1 MPGPASRLLR
11 ALHGLLVLASL
22 GLSIRAVAAVSG
34 STPAAGTT
42 LRLVHAE
49 AVRAGWNA
57 ATPPARDWVPMTL
70 PDIWTTRWP
79 RHDGVVWYR
88 LDWIQRNARVP
99 TGLLIDHI
107 DMAAAVYVN
116 GSQVY
121 RAAHLR
127 EPLSRNWTRPHY
139 VLLDAPLLHAGRN
152 TLLVRVSGL
161 AAYHPGMGAVRLGA
175 PAALR
180 ARYAL
185 QVWLRADMHI
195 FDLTVDIVMATLFG
209 MLWLLRRK
217 DTLYGWFALSS
228 SFGAAYGWNSVASSP
243 WPFSSTDA
251 WMALHA
257 ALHMATAACF
267 TLFLLRYAELR
278 WPRTERALL
287 LVAAL
292 TLLAALLLPGWMG
305 PHHLL
310 VELSA
315 MLVMYA
321 AILGFIVF
329 AARGRRVELK
339 IPALFLILPIVA
351 AVHDNLVQSGLI
363 AGENYLSDLT
373 SPVTLVGISFVLAYR
388 FVVAMR
394 RVEGFNTEL
403 EDRIAV
409 ANGQLRATLT
419 REQALGVANAR
430 MNERINLVRDLH
442 DGFGGSLLSAIAG
455 LEAQPPSAQRAQ
467 AVDVL
472 KDLRDDLRLVIDAT
486 THAEDQDLADL
497 IAMLRRRSNA
507 RMELAGIASRWRC
520 DGIEGIRLGPARSL
534 DLLRLL
540 QEALTNVL
548 KHSGATRLDVLLRR
562 EEGCLRVEVADD
574 GRGFDS
580 DAAQGTGAGLSSM
593 SARAR
598 RLGCAL
604 AIDSAAGKGTRI
616 GSSIVLAPQSPVP
629 MPSACAGAATMPAQP
644 APPATEEP

>member
-1 MPGPASRLLR
+1 MPVPASRPLR
-11 ALHGLLVLASL
+11 ALFGLLMLASL
-22 GLSIRAVAAVSG
+22 GLSMRAAAAAPDSA
-34 STPAAGTT
+34 PAVDT

-57 ATPPARDWVPMTL
+57 ATPPARGWVPVTL
-70 PDIWTTRWP
+70 PDIWTARWP

-88 LDWIQRNARVP
+88 LDWIQRDARVP
-99 TGLLIDHI
+99 TGLLIDHV

-116 GSQVY
+116 GGLVY

-161 AAYHPGMGAVRLGA
+161 AAYHPGMGAVRVGA

-185 QVWLRADMHI
+185 QMWLRGDMHI

-228 SFGAAYGWNSVASSP
+228 AFGAAYGWNFVASSP

-292 TLLAALLLPGWMG
+292 TLLAGLLLPGWMG
-305 PHHLL
+305 PRHLL
-310 VELSA
+310 VELPA

-329 AARGRRVELK
+329 AARSRRVELK

-351 AVHDNLVQSGLI
+351 AVHDNLVQTNLI

-394 RVEGFNTEL
+394 RVEGFNAEL
-403 EDRIAV
+403 EHRVAV
-409 ANGQLRATLT
+409 ANGQLRATLA

-430 MNERINLVRDLH
+430 MSERIDLVRDLH
-442 DGFGGSLLSAIAG
+442 DGFGGSLLGAIAG
-455 LEAQPPSAQRAQ
+455 LEAQPPSVQRAQ

-486 THAEDQDLADL
+486 T
-497 IAMLRRRSNA
+497 R
-507 RMELAGIASRWRC
+507 AG
-520 DGIEGIRLGPARSL
+520 
-534 DLLRLL
+534 
-540 QEALTNVL
+540 
-548 KHSGATRLDVLLRR
+548 
-562 EEGCLRVEVADD
+562 
-574 GRGFDS
+574 GRIWP
-580 DAAQGTGAGLSSM
+580 T
-593 SARAR
+593 
-598 RLGCAL
+598 
-604 AIDSAAGKGTRI
+604 
-616 GSSIVLAPQSPVP
+616 
-629 MPSACAGAATMPAQP
+629 
-644 APPATEEP
+644 

>member
-1 MPGPASRLLR
+1 MPVPASRPLR
-11 ALHGLLVLASL
+11 ALHGLLMLASL
-22 GLSIRAVAAVSG
+22 GLSMRAAAAAPG
-34 STPAAGTT
+34 SAPAVET

-49 AVRAGWNA
+49 AARAGWNA
-57 ATPPARDWVPMTL
+57 ATPPARGWVPVTL
-70 PDIWTTRWP
+70 PDIWTARWP
-79 RHDGVVWYR
+79 EHNGVVWYR
-88 LDWIQRNARVP
+88 LDWIQRDARVP

-116 GSQVY
+116 GSLVF

-161 AAYHPGMGAVRLGA
+161 AAYHPGMGAVRVGA

-185 QVWLRADMHI
+185 QVWLRGDMHI

-228 SFGAAYGWNSVASSP
+228 AFGAAYGWNFVASSP

-292 TLLAALLLPGWMG
+292 TLLAGLLLPGWMG
-305 PHHLL
+305 PRHLL
-310 VELSA
+310 VELPA

-329 AARGRRVELK
+329 AARSRRVELK

-351 AVHDNLVQSGLI
+351 AVHDNLVQTNLI

-394 RVEGFNTEL
+394 RVEGFNAEL
-403 EDRIAV
+403 EHRVAV
-409 ANGQLRATLT
+409 ANGQLRATLA

-430 MNERINLVRDLH
+430 MSERIDLVRDLH

-455 LEAQPPSAQRAQ
+455 LQAQPPSAPRAQ

-486 THAEDQDLADL
+486 THADDQDLADL
-497 IAMLRRRSNA
+497 IAILRHRSNA

-520 DGIEGIRLGPARSL
+520 AGIEGIRLEPARGL

-562 EEGCLRVEVADD
+562 EEGCVRVEVADD
-574 GRGFDS
+574 GRGFDV
-580 DAAQGTGAGLSSM
+580 DAAQGAGAGLSSM
-593 SARAR
+593 GARAR

-604 AIDSAAGKGTRI
+604 TIDSTPGKGTRI
-616 GSSIVLAPQSPVP
+616 GCSIVLASEPSIP

-644 APPATEEP
+644 GSPATGKP